1 MNANVGMV
9 NPVVA
14 TVQTYT
20 EGASISYSAG
30 KKIAE
35 AVSASL
41 IWNRADGRFYGDDVM
56 LDSDN
61 GVLGYTIDFEP
72 TGLTDEARGYMLGE
86 TVQTGEYTVTDA
98 ASPDVGFGYVRVM
111 RTTNSSG
118 AVVDSYE
125 GWWFYKLKFAVSN
138 EETRTKEQSIEWRT
152 PTLNGV
158 GAGVLLDSSGKQ
170 KFAVHKT
177 FATKSDA
184 ISYVNS
190 KAGIT

>member
-9 NPVVA
+9 HPVVA

-20 EGASISYSAG
+20 EGTSISYNAG
-30 KKIAE
+30 KRVAE
-35 AVSASL
+35 AVSAS
-41 IWNRADGRFYGDDVM
+41 INWNRADGRFYGDDVV

-72 TGLTDEARGYMLGE
+72 TGLTDEIRAYMLGE
-86 TVQTGEYTVTDA
+86 TAQTGEYTINDA

-118 AVVDSYE
+118 TVENSYE
-125 GWWFYKLKFAVSN
+125 GWWYYKLKFGVSG
-138 EETRTKEQSIEWRT
+138 EETRTKEQNIEWRT
-152 PTLNGV
+152 PTLSGV
-158 GAGVLLDSSGKQ
+158 GAGIQLDSSGVQ
-170 KFAVHKT
+170 KFAVHKS
-177 FATKSDA
+177 FSSKSDA
-184 ISYVNS
+184 ISYVNN